1 MPEIYGNT
9 AGLSPAGT
17 RSLERVLRRRVP
29 LTDITTPELTRS
41 LCDASRETKR
51 QVGALVHRSGSV
63 EWVIVGSATGLMLP
77 DVGRLRA
84 AEGRFRG
91 LRLVHTHLYGEP
103 LTHDDLV
110 DLTRLRLDLV
120 CAIQLTPAFEP
131 RSITWAHN
139 IPEREFA
146 EEAEASKPYDV
157 IGPFPIGRPL
167 PDFGGLIASLE
178 EEFAR
183 QTRVRRVER
192 QRAMLVHVAVRKSA
206 HSATKANSSL
216 RELESLATT
225 AGVKVVDQV
234 LQLRDQIDP
243 KWVLGKGKLE
253 DVVMRAIDRDVNV
266 LIFDRELSPTQ
277 ASAIASQTDLHVID
291 RTQLILDIFAQ
302 RAETNDGKL
311 QVELAQLKYRLPRL
325 GQKDD
330 ALSRLTG
337 GIGGRGPGE
346 TKLEIGRR
354 RARERV
360 TRLERELAKL
370 TRQRQQRR
378 RKRGQSVQPVVAI
391 VGYTNAGK
399 STLLNTLTGA
409 SVIAEDKLFATLDT
423 RARRLLLPNGHN
435 VILTDT
441 VGFIR
446 DMPKD
451 LFAAFKATFEEA
463 ADADLLLEVV
473 DSSNPE
479 QDQHEQTTESLLREL
494 ELEHI
499 PRLTVRNKI
508 DLLSPEERAAVS
520 ADPRS
525 VGLSALDPKSAEAL
539 LRRLVEELADCF
551 IERQATPEAGASL
564 ENQWNELVDA
574 LLQRQPELQFR
585 PPASVAALSRTETEL
600 GRVLPDVCRQL
611 YRLNDG
617 QSDVASTAAPPTLL
631 SLARSRE
638 VLDTWQRSLTEDPDA
653 QRVVAAEEFDS
664 QDGMVQFLKFHH
676 LWFPLFE
683 TQSGY
688 LCVDLDP
695 GPQGSYGQIV
705 RAGIHVERPVVVAP
719 TLPAL
724 LSSYHAQL
732 DGTQLE
738 GNEGTALEGTEPG
751 TVPRDEAAAA
761 NAVQPLVGW
770 AQLSS
775 TS

>member
-1 MPEIYGNT
+1 MSEIFGNT
-9 AGLSPAGT
+9 AGLSPSAMRT
-17 RSLERVLRRRVP
+17 LERVLRRRVP
-29 LTDITTPELTRS
+29 LEEIATAELIRTLS
-41 LCDASRETKR
+41 DASREAKR

-77 DVGRLRA
+77 DIGRLRA

-120 CAIQLTPAFEP
+120 CAVQLSPAFDP
-131 RSITWAHN
+131 RAMTWAYN
-139 IPEREFA
+139 IPERPDVDSTV
-146 EEAEASKPYDV
+146 SKPYEV
-157 IGPFPIGRPL
+157 VGPFPMGRNL
-167 PDFGGLIASLE
+167 PNFGELITSLE

-192 QRAMLVHVAVRKSA
+192 QRAMLVHVGVRKGPASVA
-206 HSATKANSSL
+206 QANASL
-216 RELESLATT
+216 RELESLAST
-225 AGVKVVDQV
+225 AGVQVVDHI
-234 LQLRDQIDP
+234 LQLRDQVDP

-253 DVVMRAIDRDVNV
+253 DVVIRAIDRDVSV

-277 ASAIASQTDLHVID
+277 ASAIASQTDLQVID

-370 TRQRQQRR
+370 TKQREQRR
-378 RKRGQSVQPVVAI
+378 RRRGQSTDPVIAI

-423 RARRLLLPNGHN
+423 RARRLMLPNGKFA
-435 VILTDT
+435 VITDT

-479 QDQHEQTTESLLREL
+479 QEQHEETTESLLRKL
-494 ELEHI
+494 DLEHI
-499 PRLTVRNKI
+499 PRLSVRNKV
-508 DLLSPEERAAVS
+508 DLLSPEERQTLV
-520 ADPRS
+520 ADPRC
-525 VGLSALDPKSAEAL
+525 VALSALDAQSTRRLLERIATELAPVWAAAAERERALSGEAL
-539 LRRLVEELADCF
+539 DEGEWSDGA
-551 IERQATPEAGASL
+551 PE
-564 ENQWNELVDA
+564 
-574 LLQRQPELQFR
+574 
-585 PPASVAALSRTETEL
+585 
-600 GRVLPDVCRQL
+600 
-611 YRLNDG
+611 
-617 QSDVASTAAPPTLL
+617 
-631 SLARSRE
+631 
-638 VLDTWQRSLTEDPDA
+638 
-653 QRVVAAEEFDS
+653 
-664 QDGMVQFLKFHH
+664 
-676 LWFPLFE
+676 
-683 TQSGY
+683 
-688 LCVDLDP
+688 
-695 GPQGSYGQIV
+695 
-705 RAGIHVERPVVVAP
+705 
-719 TLPAL
+719 
-724 LSSYHAQL
+724 
-732 DGTQLE
+732 
-738 GNEGTALEGTEPG
+738 
-751 TVPRDEAAAA
+751 RDEAVPDED
-761 NAVQPLVGW
+761 AVSVD
-770 AQLSS
+770 SS
-775 TS
+775 VDEHTSN